1 MSTACSKGSTS
12 KLPSSRR
19 NFIRFSEARLQAES
33 STCMYSLQGL
43 EALIR
48 PDSGQ
53 VCQRL
58 MIVSYWTPGSA
69 QRQAASAIW
78 FIRSRAGSVFV
89 VPPPLRA
96 TRLQSSPAS
105 TASMNSS
112 VTRTELLAFWY
123 WIEVKPSPSIDMSK
137 PASRSASAFSSS
149 LALHQM
155 KCSTSGWSMSST
167 TIFAARRVLPPDLI
181 VPAQES
187 APRMKLTGPLAVP
200 PFFRGSI
207 EPRML
212 ERLIPEPEP
221 PRKIRPS
228 FVFQSRIDSIVSST
242 LRMKQAEHCGV
253 SSKPTLNQTGELK
266 AAFWLSRIEVS
277 SISKRVGVLL
287 GGEVAALAPP
297 VGDRPGDPADHLFDR
312 ALALGAA
319 DLPAE
324 VLLGDDV
331 GRVLGPALGELD
343 PALLEGRAL
352 GIADH
357 RVADLPLDLVEGMH
371 PGSRE
376 PPLYGEALQTVF
388 GSHWWRSWTSNFSS
402 RSDF

>member
-1 MSTACSKGSTS
+1 MSTACSKSSTS

-19 NFIRFSEARLQAES
+19 NFIRLSEARLQAES
-33 STCMYSLQGL
+33 STCMYSLQGF

-58 MIVSYWTPGSA
+58 IVVSYCTPGSA

-78 FIRSRAGSVFV
+78 FISSRASTCSTGSPV
-89 VPPPLRA
+89 VRAISFHSPP
-96 TRLQSSPAS
+96 SS

-123 WIEVKPSPSIDMSK
+123 WIEWKESLSRRISK
-137 PASRSASAFSSS
+137 PASASACAFSSS
-149 LALHQM
+149 FALHQTNDSM
-155 KCSTSGWSMSST
+155 SGWSTSST

-200 PFFRGSI
+200 PLASGSI

-221 PRKIRPS
+221 PRKILPS
-228 FVFQSRIDSIVSST
+228 LVFHSRIESMLSST
-242 LRMKQAEHCGV
+242 LRMKQAEHCGR

-277 SISKRVGVLL
+277 SASK
-287 GGEVAALAPP
+287 ASA
-297 VGDRPGDPADHLFDR
+297 
-312 ALALGAA
+312 
-319 DLPAE
+319 
-324 VLLGDDV
+324 
-331 GRVLGPALGELD
+331 
-343 PALLEGRAL
+343 
-352 GIADH
+352 
-357 RVADLPLDLVEGMH
+357 
-371 PGSRE
+371 SSS
-376 PPLYGEALQTVF
+376 EAK
-388 GSHWWRSWTSNFSS
+388 
-402 RSDF
+402 